1 MEEYA
6 ILRKSV
12 NKYIDKFPTPTREE
26 NDKLLVLISE
36 TANSTNPEDKKK
48 YLKARERLVLSNGG
62 FAMKYVMRYKSI
74 LTDNVSIMDLF
85 QEANLGL
92 IEAIDTFKIAL
103 KTSFTTY
110 AYFHIRKR
118 LIDFIK
124 KNKLVRAPR
133 DIARNMKHVNEI
145 KAELFTEF
153 QREPLAHEIANALS
167 ERRSIDLTTSMIDSI
182 VILLDLN
189 SSGFEESFI
198 SEFNEQISSE
208 ETTSDE
214 DLFKRMEFNLEKELE
229 SADKRFAEIVRLR
242 FGLGK
247 EYPHTLEEIKFMLNL
262 EDEDLP

>member
-1 MEEYA
+1 MEEYVL
-6 ILRKSV
+6 LRKSV
-12 NKYIDKFPTPTREE
+12 NKYIDKFPTSTRDE
-26 NDKLLVLISE
+26 NDKLLLIISE
-36 TANSTNPEDKKK
+36 TVNSSKPEDKKR
-48 YLKARERLVLSNGG
+48 YSKARERLVLSNGG

-74 LTDNVSIMDLF
+74 LTDDVSIMDLF

-110 AYFHIRKR
+110 AYFHVRKR

-133 DIARNMKHVNEI
+133 DIARNMKHVNEV
-145 KAELFTEF
+145 KGELFTEF
-153 QREPLAHEIANALS
+153 QREPLAIEIANALR
-167 ERRSIDLTTSMIDSI
+167 ERRSIDLTVNMIDSI

-189 SSGFEESFI
+189 SSEFDESFI
-198 SEFNEQISSE
+198 SEFNEQISSNE
-208 ETTSDE
+208 LASDE

-229 SADKRFAEIVRLR
+229 NSDKKFAEIVRLR

-247 EYPHTLEEIKFMLNL
+247 EYPHTLEEIKFMFHLK
-262 EDEDLP
+262 DEDLP